1 MDNGMAM
8 VTVAVITTVGGVMV
22 ALIQSMR
29 KENRADHATVQDS
42 LYHLERIALRTE
54 DKVDTVREE
63 LEEHL
68 AWHEGE
74 EDGRPGGRD
83 TEREEEAEEHLPY

>member
-1 MDNGMAM
+1 MDNEMAM
-8 VTVAVITTVGGVMV
+8 VVVAVITSVGGVVV
-22 ALIQSMR
+22 ALIQSLR
-29 KENRADHATVQDS
+29 KENRQDHATVQDS

-54 DKVDTVREE
+54 DKVDTVKEE

-74 EDGRPGGRD
+74 VDGRPGGRD